1 MEFCWSSVLLFS
13 QTVPGNGC
21 RIWFVYVCCRLWS
34 QWSPQYSVRSVVQWS
49 FSLSCLA
56 CDMFIVAQKTDIR
69 WSRSF
74 RLIFTWLCP
83 SRLTPLNLKEHYISL
98 SLRNDKMMFVF
109 LDVFFSEA
117 SVLMKDSLYIELLI
131 LTWKENAQYSIS
143 SGMYSDSSHLMNSS
157 WRLLVQLQCFIDVE
171 ADDWLKHH
179 CWIYSCS
186 FNVS

>member
-1 MEFCWSSVLLFS
+1 MLLFS

-21 RIWFVYVCCRLWS
+21 RIWWFVCVCCRLWS

-98 SLRNDKMMFVF
+98 SLRKDKMMFVF
-109 LDVFFSEA
+109 LDVSFSEA
-117 SVLMKDSLYIELLI
+117 SVLMKNSLHIELLI
-131 LTWKENAQYSIS
+131 LTWKENAQYIIS
-143 SGMYSDSSHLMNSS
+143 SGMY
-157 WRLLVQLQCFIDVE
+157 WFLLPNELQLEIVGATSVLHRCGGRGLIKASLLDLF
-171 ADDWLKHH
+171 L
-179 CWIYSCS
+179 
-186 FNVS
+186 FF